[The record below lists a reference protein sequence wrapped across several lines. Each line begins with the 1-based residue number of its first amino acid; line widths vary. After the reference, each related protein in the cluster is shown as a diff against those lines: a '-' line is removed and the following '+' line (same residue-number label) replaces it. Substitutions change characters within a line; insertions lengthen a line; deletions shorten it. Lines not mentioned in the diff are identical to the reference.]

1 MGLKQDLIN
10 ASVESAKLS
19 GLKEEDIDTSP
30 GSPIE
35 LQANLMTEAIV
46 NFLTKC
52 EFTITQ
58 LKAPV
63 IIEELKTPPQPV
75 DVEPQTLL
83 GDKKPLLDSLKQI
96 GGKIPGAG
104 DVVGSI
110 VDRLEG
116 EIKKAIKPILDSGAK
131 LKGLDL
137 GKASGGLQSSGYTF
151 VGEDPDS
158 KLSFDVEGES
168 GQRRSTTVKLFRED
182 IERLL

>member
-1 MGLKQDLIN
+1 MNLKQLNSILFEKPPEILCYDDSLLDFF
-10 ASVESAKLS
+10 AEKEKLNIS
-19 GLKEEDIDTSP
+19 KT
-30 GSPIE
+30 
-35 LQANLMTEAIV
+35 NL
-46 NFLTKC
+46 NSKFFLTKC

>member
-30 GSPIE
+30 GSLIE

-63 IIEELKTPPQPV
+63 MIEELKTPPQPV

-110 VDRLEG
+110 V
-116 EIKKAIKPILDSGAK
+116 
-131 LKGLDL
+131 
-137 GKASGGLQSSGYTF
+137 
-151 VGEDPDS
+151 
-158 KLSFDVEGES
+158 
-168 GQRRSTTVKLFRED
+168 
-182 IERLL
+182 

>member
-30 GSPIE
+30 GSAIE
-35 LQANLMTEAIV
+35 LQARLTTEAIV

-63 IIEELKTPPQPV
+63 VVEELKTPAQPV
-75 DVEPQTLL
+75 DVEAKTLL
-83 GDKKPLLDSLKQI
+83 GDKAPLMDGLKSI

-104 DVVGSI
+104 DIVGMI
-110 VDRLEG
+110 VDRIEG
-116 EIKKAIKPILDSGAK
+116 EIKKAVKPLLKAGAK
-131 LKGLDL
+131 LPGLDL
-137 GKASGGLQSSGYTF
+137 GKESGGLQSSGYTF
-151 VGEDPDS
+151 IGEDPDS

-168 GQRRSTTVKLFRED
+168 GQRRSTTVKLFRQDIED
-182 IERLL
+182 IL